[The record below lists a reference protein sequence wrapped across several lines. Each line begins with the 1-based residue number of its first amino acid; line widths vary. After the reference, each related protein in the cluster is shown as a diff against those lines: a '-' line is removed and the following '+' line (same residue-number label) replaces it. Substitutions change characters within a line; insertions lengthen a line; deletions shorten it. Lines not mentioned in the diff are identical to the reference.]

1 MKVKIGKCQS
11 GVEPPHSKVMLA
23 TMNIIPTELAGLLL
37 IEPKVFGDARGC
49 FFESYQRER
58 YLAAGIDA
66 DFVQD
71 NCSRSCRG
79 TLRGLHYQLTQ
90 PQGKLVFVTRGEV
103 VDVAVDLRRS
113 SPTFGRSVS
122 AVLSESNHRQVYI
135 PPGFAHGFCVTSD
148 SADFCYKCTEYY
160 QPTDERTLLWNDPAL
175 LIEWPAIEPYILS
188 EKDRHGIPLCDAEVY
203 Q

>member
-1 MKVKIGKCQS
+1 MHVI
-11 GVEPPHSKVMLA
+11 
-23 TMNIIPTELAGLLL
+23 TTELAGLL
-37 IEPKVFGDARGC
+37 IVEPKVFGDARGF

-79 TLRGLHYQLTQ
+79 TLRGLHYQLAR

-103 VDVAVDLRRS
+103 VDVAVDLRRA

-122 AVLSESNHRQVYI
+122 TVLSESNHRQIYV

-160 QPTDERTLLWNDPAL
+160 RPADERTLLWNDPAL
-175 LIEWPAIEPYILS
+175 KIEWPAVEPYILS
-188 EKDRHGIPLCDAEVY
+188 EKDRRGIPLGNAEVY
-203 Q
+203 P